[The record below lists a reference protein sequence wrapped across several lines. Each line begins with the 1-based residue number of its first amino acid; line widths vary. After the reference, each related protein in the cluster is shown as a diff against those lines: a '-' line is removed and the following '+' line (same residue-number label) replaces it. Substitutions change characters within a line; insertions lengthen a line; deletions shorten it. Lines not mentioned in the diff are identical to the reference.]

1 MNRTFITNSFGSSLI
16 VLLSVISSVAQ
27 ENKFPGLK
35 LNPEKTTV
43 RAAYVSSSG
52 IYVALWTAVEKG
64 YFKEYGLTVEPVYT
78 RTVSGIQA
86 LISGGVQFIHS
97 ACPQI
102 MTARKAGSDILLL
115 GATLPYN
122 LYVIASRADI
132 TEPKQLTGKRVAINQ
147 LGDTTHLSVRFAL
160 EKAGVN
166 PDKVTYVQVGG
177 TPERLVALESGSV
190 EAALQSAQSL
200 EVIKRLRMNILV
212 NLFDRKL
219 PYCGAGMGASGA
231 FMKGNPQTAEAFV
244 RGMVKGNAYTREGN
258 PDQVKA
264 IMARYMKT
272 DVKDKK
278 LIEAY
283 EFYAKRAIARSPE
296 IPVQGLAFIIE
307 ELSFR
312 DHSWRAWKPEQF
324 YDAAIIDKLKK
335 EGFLEEAYKQ
345 IP

>member
-1 MNRTFITNSFGSSLI
+1 MKTKFILNVFGATLA
-16 VLLSVISSVAQ
+16 VFSSVTISAAQ
-27 ENKFPGLK
+27 ENPARRLK
-35 LNPEKTTV
+35 PEKNAV

-52 IYVALWTAVEKG
+52 IYVALWAAVEKG
-64 YFKEYGLTVEPVYT
+64 YFKEYGLAVEPIYT

-102 MTARKAGSDILLL
+102 MTARKAGGDILLL

-122 LYVIASRADI
+122 LYVVASRADI
-132 TEPKQLTGKRVAINQ
+132 TDPKQLVGKRVAINQ

-166 PDKVTYVQVGG
+166 PDRVTYVQVGG

-200 EVIKRLRMNILV
+200 DVIKRLRMNVLV
-212 NLFDRKL
+212 NLFEKQL
-219 PYCGAGMGASGA
+219 PYCGAGMGASEA
-231 FMKGNPQTAEAFV
+231 FMKANPQTAEAFV
-244 RGMVKGNAYTREGN
+244 RGMVKGNAYTREGD
-258 PDQVKA
+258 PDQVKS
-264 IMARYMKT
+264 IMAKYMKT
-272 DVKDKK
+272 DAKDKK

-283 EFYAKRAIARSPE
+283 DFYAKHAISKSPD
-296 IPVQGLAFIIE
+296 IPVQGLAFIID

-312 DHSWRAWKPEQF
+312 DRSWKGWKPEQF
-324 YDAAIIDKLKK
+324 YDTTIIDKLKQ
-335 EGFLEEAYKQ
+335 EGFLEQAYKQ
-345 IP
+345 IR

>member
-1 MNRTFITNSFGSSLI
+1 MNRTFITNFFGASLI
-16 VLLSVISSVAQ
+16 VFLTIASAAAQ
-27 ENKFPGLK
+27 ENKPPRQK
-35 LNPEKTTV
+35 LNPEKSPV

-102 MTARKAGSDILLL
+102 MTARKAGADILLL

-132 TEPKQLTGKRVAINQ
+132 TEPKQLAGKRVAINQ

-166 PDKVTYVQVGG
+166 PDRVTYVQVGG

-212 NLFDRKL
+212 NLFERKL
-219 PYCGAGMGASGA
+219 PYCGAGMAASDA
-231 FMKGNPQTAEAFV
+231 FTKANPQTTEAFV

-258 PDQVKA
+258 PDDVKG
-264 IMARYMKT
+264 IMAKYMKT
-272 DVKDKK
+272 DAKDQR

-283 EFYAKRAIARSPE
+283 EFYARRAISRSPD
-296 IPVQGLAFIIE
+296 IPVQGLAFIID

-312 DHSWRAWKPEQF
+312 DRTWAGWKPEQF
-324 YDAAIIDKLKK
+324 YNSAMIEKLEKQ
-335 EGFLEEAYKQ
+335 GFLEEVYRQ
-345 IP
+345 FR